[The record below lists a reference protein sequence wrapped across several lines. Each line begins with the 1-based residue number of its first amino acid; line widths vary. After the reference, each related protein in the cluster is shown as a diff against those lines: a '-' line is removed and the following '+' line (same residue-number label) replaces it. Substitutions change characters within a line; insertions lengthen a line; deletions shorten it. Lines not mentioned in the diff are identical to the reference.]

1 VITARFLWTRFKYAV
16 LLIFVAAA
24 LLTPS
29 PDPWTQTV
37 LAVPMLAMYAI
48 SIGIAW
54 LAAPRK
60 QTDPPAP
67 HLRLVVAAAVLD
79 QARRAGRT
87 TRY

>member
-1 VITARFLWTRFKYAV
+1 V
-16 LLIFVAAA
+16 LLIFIAAA

-48 SIGIAW
+48 SIVIAW

-60 QTDPPAP
+60 QADPPGP

-79 QARRAGRT
+79 QARRAGRA